1 MKISAISTMVLVS
14 TLLVPP
20 ISVSAKSINT
30 DSKSTIFNRS
40 IDTGTQNAAGGISMN
55 ISGISTPTA
64 PPKVPVKV
72 CDSGYQYEPSYDV
85 CAKYTD
91 SSYVCETGYNLKGD
105 VCEGKDIQPYS
116 RGNSVREYDYGN
128 EVIWRINNS
137 IVSRSLMTTIQ
148 YGGKTYTFGKWQGY
162 MDHGEAAYS
171 LAILVTKAPS
181 YSCPFGY
188 NVYQDTCR
196 TTKPYKIEY
205 Q

>member
-1 MKISAISTMVLVS
+1 MVLVS

-20 ISVSAKSINT
+20 ISASAKSIHT
-30 DSKSTIFNRS
+30 DSKSTSLNRP
-40 IDTGTQNAAGGISMN
+40 INRGTQNAAGGVSMS
-55 ISGISTPTA
+55 ISGVSTPTA

-72 CDSGYQYEPSYDV
+72 CDSGYKYEPSYDV

-91 SSYVCETGYNLKGD
+91 SSYVCEAGYNLKGEL
-105 VCEGKDIQPYS
+105 CEGKDIQPYS
-116 RGNSVREYDYGN
+116 FGNSIREYDYGN
-128 EVIWRINNS
+128 EVFWRINNS
-137 IVSRSLMTTIQ
+137 LVSKSLMTTIQ
-148 YGGKTYTFGKWQGY
+148 YRGKTYTFGQWQAT
-162 MDHGEAAYS
+162 MDRGEAAYS

-188 NVYQDTCR
+188 KVYQDTCR